1 MASLISKLF
10 IRDRFTW
17 LAYFMLAYYSYNFTL
32 LGPLMPFLRSELDL
46 SYTVTGLHLSTFA
59 LGMAMAGFSA
69 DYFSKR
75 WVRWVIFFGGRR
87 WDGLGCA
94 GGGRSAVRR
103 TSDELV
109 TAGAGGG
116 SRNLGPGASLD
127 AGAGGGLV
135 GEDGSCGQTGAKG
148 GSQTG
153 GGAGGSGGGT
163 QTSGQQFTGGAG
175 HDAAVNYNGGGGGGG
190 WYGGGACPSTLGG
203 GGGGG
208 SSHIPPG
215 GITLGGTGA
224 KPGAFGDP
232 DYVGNI
238 AYGSS
243 MFDKF
248 GNGRVLI
255 RW

>member
-94 GGGRSAVRR
+94 GSGCCRNRGCAGKCCCSACSMPENLKR
-103 TSDELV
+103 L
-109 TAGAGGG
+109 
-116 SRNLGPGASLD
+116 RNCS
-127 AGAGGGLV
+127 
-135 GEDGSCGQTGAKG
+135 
-148 GSQTG
+148 
-153 GGAGGSGGGT
+153 
-163 QTSGQQFTGGAG
+163 
-175 HDAAVNYNGGGGGGG
+175 AA
-190 WYGGGACPSTLGG
+190 
-203 GGGGG
+203 
-208 SSHIPPG
+208 
-215 GITLGGTGA
+215 
-224 KPGAFGDP
+224 
-232 DYVGNI
+232 
-238 AYGSS
+238 
-243 MFDKF
+243 
-248 GNGRVLI
+248 
-255 RW
+255 